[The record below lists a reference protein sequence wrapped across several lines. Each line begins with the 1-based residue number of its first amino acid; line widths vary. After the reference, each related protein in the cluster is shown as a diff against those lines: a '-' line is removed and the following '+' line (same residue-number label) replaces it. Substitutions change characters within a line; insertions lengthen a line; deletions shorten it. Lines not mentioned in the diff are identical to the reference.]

1 MPLVPSPRSQSTP
14 ADDPAGWN
22 RAAPRNH
29 PTIPHPS
36 PSPPGSSR
44 LNSCLYECTVTH
56 RRVSPKHHAFKH
68 GLFLLSLDLDEWEA
82 VTRRVRILGWNRPNL
97 YSFHERDHLQ
107 MPGATGLK
115 DSLTRWLASQG
126 QPLPPNSRIQLVT
139 LPRVLGYVFNPVSFY
154 FCQDATG
161 AAVCA
166 VAEVGNTF
174 GELKPFLVPHS
185 TTSSEGGPLTHRFRR
200 VVPKEFY
207 VSPFTG
213 LQVCFDFQLA
223 TPGDRLALRVNDV
236 ADGQPLLYSAL
247 AGRRREL
254 TESELIRLTARYP
267 LVTLRVITLI
277 HWHALRLWWK
287 RVPWHAKSADPT
299 RQQGVFRPHRTLLS
313 TVHPSPMPSPMPSP
327 TPIASQPPKPL

>member
-1 MPLVPSPRSQSTP
+1 MP
-14 ADDPAGWN
+14 ADEPAG
-22 RAAPRNH
+22 RSHAASRND
-29 PTIPHPS
+29 PTIPTPS
-36 PSPPGSSR
+36 HSHSGPSR
-44 LNSCLYECTVTH
+44 LNSCLYECTVMH

-68 GLFLLSLDLDEWEA
+68 GLFLLSLDLDEMEA
-82 VTRRVRILGWNRPNL
+82 VSRRVRILGWNRPNL
-97 YSFHERDHLQ
+97 YSFYDRDHLQ
-107 MPGATGLK
+107 VPQATGLR

-126 QPLPPNSRIQLVT
+126 QRLPPDAKIQLIT

-154 FCQDATG
+154 FCHDATG
-161 AAVCA
+161 TALCA

-174 GELKPFLVPHS
+174 GELKPFLIPRSNSS
-185 TTSSEGGPLTHRFRR
+185 TNVTSTSHRFRR

-213 LQVCFDFQLA
+213 LQVCFDFQLE

-236 ADGQPLLYSAL
+236 ADGQPLLYSAV

-254 TESELIRLTARYP
+254 TESQLLRLTARYP

-287 RVPWHAKSADPT
+287 RVPWHAKSADLVH
-299 RQQGVFRPHRTLLS
+299 QQGVFRPHRTLL
-313 TVHPSPMPSPMPSP
+313 PNP
-327 TPIASQPPKPL
+327 TRPASQPSKPL